1 MTTNPNFLKFEK
13 ESVKSEM
20 PYFGRTFSGIGYGGG
35 NGGLYFK
42 GKIQDYSLTKD
53 KKSYLIK
60 AKIQDKT
67 ESYNII

>member
-1 MTTNPNFLKFEK
+1 
-13 ESVKSEM
+13 M